1 MLEESQFSRHGAAG
15 AVRHWAEHFEGGA
28 HVRGC
33 CCRCVFVFLHL
44 LFCWLHLPWLSCL
57 RCRYRLLCAERE
69 DKKGDEWSKEMQ
81 AMRQHAL

>member
-1 MLEESQFSRHGAAG
+1 LARANMVEYTARSRNVTNTNAA
-15 AVRHWAEHFEGGA
+15 VPTIRN
-28 HVRGC
+28 RS
-33 CCRCVFVFLHL
+33 
-44 LFCWLHLPWLSCL
+44 WLSSL